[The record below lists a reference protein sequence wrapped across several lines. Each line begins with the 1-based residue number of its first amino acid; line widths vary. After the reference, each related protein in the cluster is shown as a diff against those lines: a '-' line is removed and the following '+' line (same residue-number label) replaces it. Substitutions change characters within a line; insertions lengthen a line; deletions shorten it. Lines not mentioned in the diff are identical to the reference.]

1 MRTID
6 FTKGKIMKSLIF
18 FFAGPVL
25 FAMFLQA
32 LYSAADLLIVGK
44 FATKADVSGV
54 AIGSQLMTT
63 LTNMIVSF
71 ATGATIYLGQKIG
84 EKKAHEG
91 GIIIGNAILFFGLIG
106 LIMSLS
112 LPLLSGPLA
121 HLLKA
126 PAQSFTQTK
135 HYIMI
140 CGGGAMMIVAYNVLG
155 AIFRGIGDST
165 TPLIT
170 VAIAALINVFGD
182 LLLVNGFHMG
192 AAGAAIATVSSQTI
206 SVIISLLMI
215 RGRTLP
221 FTMSKQD
228 IRFKRTV
235 TKQIII
241 FGLPI
246 ALQDFLVSLSFLVL
260 LAIVNTLGVTA
271 SAGVGVAE
279 KVCAFLMLVPSAFM
293 QSMSSFVAQN
303 KGAGK
308 VDRAIKGVKIAIG
321 FSSLIGLVMF
331 VFAFFHGDMLGSI
344 FSSDQSVIAACAQY
358 LKAYG
363 IDCLLTCFLFCLV
376 GFFNGMGHTTFGMIQ
391 GLMSAFL
398 IRIPVAYI
406 MSMMTGKLFFI
417 GLAIPASTIVQIIIC
432 LLYLRKRKFTASA
445 VNL

>member
-6 FTKGKIMKSLIF
+6 FTKGKIMKSLIL
-18 FFAGPVL
+18 FAGPVL

-91 GIIIGNAILFFGLIG
+91 GIIIGNTILFFGLIG
-106 LIMSLS
+106 LLMSLS

-140 CGGGAMMIVAYNVLG
+140 CGGGAIMIVAYNVLG

-170 VAIAALINVFGD
+170 VAIAALLNVFGD
-182 LLLVNGFHMG
+182 LLLVDGFHMG

-206 SVIISLLMI
+206 SVIISLVMI
-215 RGRTLP
+215 KGRTLP

-228 IRFKRTV
+228 IRFKRNV

-376 GFFNGMGHTTFGMIQ
+376 GFFNGMGHTTFVMIQ

>member
-6 FTKGKIMKSLIF
+6 FTKGKIMKSLIL
-18 FFAGPVL
+18 FAGPVL

-91 GIIIGNAILFFGLIG
+91 GIIIGNAILFFGFIG
-106 LIMSLS
+106 LLMSLS

-140 CGGGAMMIVAYNVLG
+140 CGGGAIMIVAYNVLG

-182 LLLVNGFHMG
+182 LLLVDSFHMG

-215 RGRTLP
+215 KGRTLP
-221 FTMSKQD
+221 FTMSRQD

-376 GFFNGMGHTTFGMIQ
+376 GFFNGMGHTTFVMIQ

>member
-6 FTKGKIMKSLIF
+6 FTRGKIMKSLIL
-18 FFAGPVL
+18 FAGPVL

-84 EKKAHEG
+84 EKKAHES
-91 GIIIGNAILFFGLIG
+91 GIIIGNAILFFGLMG
-106 LIMSLS
+106 LLMSLS

-182 LLLVNGFHMG
+182 LLLVDYFHMG

-206 SVIISLLMI
+206 SVIISLVMI
-215 RGRTLP
+215 KGRTLP

-228 IRFKRTV
+228 IHFKRNV

-376 GFFNGMGHTTFGMIQ
+376 GFFNGMGHTTFVMIQ

>member
-6 FTKGKIMKSLIF
+6 FTKGKIMKSLIL
-18 FFAGPVL
+18 FAGPVL

-91 GIIIGNAILFFGLIG
+91 GIIIGNAILFFGLMG
-106 LIMSLS
+106 LLMSLS

-182 LLLVNGFHMG
+182 LLLVDYFHMG

-206 SVIISLLMI
+206 SVIISLVMI
-215 RGRTLP
+215 KGRTLP

-228 IRFKRTV
+228 IRFKRNV

-260 LAIVNTLGVTA
+260 LASVNTLGVTA

-293 QSMSSFVAQN
+293 QSMSSFVEQN

-344 FSSDQSVIAACAQY
+344 FSSERSVIAACAQY

-376 GFFNGMGHTTFGMIQ
+376 GFFNGMGHTTFVMIQ

>member
-6 FTKGKIMKSLIF
+6 FTKGKIMKSLIL
-18 FFAGPVL
+18 FAGPVL

-91 GIIIGNAILFFGLIG
+91 GMIIGNAILFFGLMG
-106 LIMSLS
+106 LLMSLS

-126 PAQSFTQTK
+126 PAQSFTQTR

-140 CGGGAMMIVAYNVLG
+140 CGGGAIMIVAYNVLG

-182 LLLVNGFHMG
+182 LLLVDYFHMG

-206 SVIISLLMI
+206 SVIISLVMI
-215 RGRTLP
+215 KGRTLP

-228 IRFKRTV
+228 TRFKRNV

-376 GFFNGMGHTTFGMIQ
+376 GFFNGMGHTTFVMIQ

-432 LLYLRKRKFTASA
+432 LLYLRKRKFAASA

>member
-6 FTKGKIMKSLIF
+6 FTRGKIMKSLIL
-18 FFAGPVL
+18 FAGPVL

-140 CGGGAMMIVAYNVLG
+140 CGGGAIMIVAYNVLG

-182 LLLVNGFHMG
+182 LLLVDYFHMG

-206 SVIISLLMI
+206 SVIISLVMI
-215 RGRTLP
+215 KGRTLP

-228 IRFKRTV
+228 IRFKRNV

-321 FSSLIGLVMF
+321 FSSLIGWVMF

-344 FSSDQSVIAACAQY
+344 FSSERSVIAACAQY

-376 GFFNGMGHTTFGMIQ
+376 GFFNGMGHTTFVMIQ

>member
-6 FTKGKIMKSLIF
+6 FTKGKIMKSLIL
-18 FFAGPVL
+18 FAGPVL

-106 LIMSLS
+106 LLMSLS

-140 CGGGAMMIVAYNVLG
+140 CGGGAIMIVAYNVLG

-170 VAIAALINVFGD
+170 VAIAALLNVFGD
-182 LLLVNGFHMG
+182 LLLVDGFHMG

-206 SVIISLLMI
+206 SVIISLVMI
-215 RGRTLP
+215 KGRTLP

-228 IRFKRTV
+228 IRFKRNV

-293 QSMSSFVAQN
+293 QSMSSFVSQN

-376 GFFNGMGHTTFGMIQ
+376 GFFNGMGHTTFVMIQ

>member
-6 FTKGKIMKSLIF
+6 FTKGKIMKSLIL
-18 FFAGPVL
+18 FAGPVL

-106 LIMSLS
+106 LIMSLC
-112 LPLLSGPLA
+112 LPLLSGFLA

-126 PAQSFTQTK
+126 PAESFIQTK

-140 CGGGAMMIVAYNVLG
+140 CGGGAIMIVAYNVLG

-182 LLLVNGFHMG
+182 LLLVDYFHMG

-228 IRFKRTV
+228 IRFKSNV

-376 GFFNGMGHTTFGMIQ
+376 GFFNGMGHTTFVMIQ

>member
-6 FTKGKIMKSLIF
+6 FTKGKIMKSLIL
-18 FFAGPVL
+18 FAGPVL

-91 GIIIGNAILFFGLIG
+91 GIIIGNAILFFGLMG
-106 LIMSLS
+106 LLMSLS

-140 CGGGAMMIVAYNVLG
+140 CGGGAIMIVAYNVLG

-182 LLLVNGFHMG
+182 LLLVDYVHMG

-206 SVIISLLMI
+206 SVIISLVMI
-215 RGRTLP
+215 KGRTLP

-228 IRFKRTV
+228 IRFKRNV

-308 VDRAIKGVKIAIG
+308 VDRAIKGVNIAIG

-376 GFFNGMGHTTFGMIQ
+376 GFFNGMGHTTFVMIQ

>member
-1 MRTID
+1 
-6 FTKGKIMKSLIF
+6 MKSLIL
-18 FFAGPVL
+18 FAGPVL

-84 EKKAHEG
+84 ERKAHEG
-91 GIIIGNAILFFGLIG
+91 GIIIGNAILFFGLMG
-106 LIMSLS
+106 LLMSLS

-140 CGGGAMMIVAYNVLG
+140 CGGGAIMIVAYNVLG

-182 LLLVNGFHMG
+182 LLLVDYFHMD

-206 SVIISLLMI
+206 SVIISLVMI
-215 RGRTLP
+215 KGRTLP

-228 IRFKRTV
+228 IRFKSNV

-246 ALQDFLVSLSFLVL
+246 AIQDFLVSLSFLVL

-376 GFFNGMGHTTFGMIQ
+376 GFFNGMGHTTFVMIQ

>member
-1 MRTID
+1 
-6 FTKGKIMKSLIF
+6 MKSLIL
-18 FFAGPVL
+18 FAGPVL

-140 CGGGAMMIVAYNVLG
+140 CGGGAIMIVAYNVLG

-170 VAIAALINVFGD
+170 VAIAALLNVFGD
-182 LLLVNGFHMG
+182 LLLVDGFHMG

-206 SVIISLLMI
+206 SVIISLVMI
-215 RGRTLP
+215 KGRTLP

-228 IRFKRTV
+228 IRFKRNV

-293 QSMSSFVAQN
+293 QSMSSFVSQN

-376 GFFNGMGHTTFGMIQ
+376 GFFNGMGHTTFVMIQ

>member
-6 FTKGKIMKSLIF
+6 FTKGKIMKSLIL
-18 FFAGPVL
+18 FAGPVL

-44 FATKADVSGV
+44 IATKADVSGV

-91 GIIIGNAILFFGLIG
+91 GIIIGNAILFFGLMG
-106 LIMSLS
+106 LLMSLS

-182 LLLVNGFHMG
+182 LLLVDYFHMG

-206 SVIISLLMI
+206 SVIISLVMI
-215 RGRTLP
+215 KGRTLP

-228 IRFKRTV
+228 IRFKRNV

-293 QSMSSFVAQN
+293 QSMSSFVEQN

-344 FSSDQSVIAACAQY
+344 FSSERSVIAACAQY

-376 GFFNGMGHTTFGMIQ
+376 GFFNGMGHTTFVMIQ

>member
-6 FTKGKIMKSLIF
+6 FTKGKIMKSLIL
-18 FFAGPVL
+18 FAGPVL

-91 GIIIGNAILFFGLIG
+91 GMIIGNAILFFGLMG
-106 LIMSLS
+106 LLMSLS

-182 LLLVNGFHMG
+182 LLLVDYFHMG

-206 SVIISLLMI
+206 SVIISLVMI
-215 RGRTLP
+215 KGRTLP

-228 IRFKRTV
+228 ICFKRTV

-363 IDCLLTCFLFCLV
+363 IDCLLTCFLFCLG
-376 GFFNGMGHTTFGMIQ
+376 GFFNGMGHTTFVMIQ

-406 MSMMTGKLFFI
+406 MSLMTGKLFFI

>member
-6 FTKGKIMKSLIF
+6 FTKGKIMKSLIL
-18 FFAGPVL
+18 FAEPVL

-63 LTNMIVSF
+63 LTNMIISF

-84 EKKAHEG
+84 EKKAHES
-91 GIIIGNAILFFGLIG
+91 GIIIGNAILFFGLMG
-106 LIMSLS
+106 LLMSLS

-140 CGGGAMMIVAYNVLG
+140 CGGGAIMIVAYNVLG

-182 LLLVNGFHMG
+182 LLLVDYFHMG

-206 SVIISLLMI
+206 SVIISLVMI
-215 RGRTLP
+215 KGRTLP

-228 IRFKRTV
+228 IRFKRNV

-246 ALQDFLVSLSFLVL
+246 ALQVFLVSLSFLVL

-293 QSMSSFVAQN
+293 QSMSSFVSQN

-376 GFFNGMGHTTFGMIQ
+376 GFFNGMGHTTFVMIQ

>member
-6 FTKGKIMKSLIF
+6 FTKGKIMKSLIL
-18 FFAGPVL
+18 FAGPVL

-91 GIIIGNAILFFGLIG
+91 GIIIGNAILFFGLMG
-106 LIMSLS
+106 LLMSLS

-126 PAQSFTQTK
+126 PAQSCTQTK

-140 CGGGAMMIVAYNVLG
+140 CGGGAIMIVAYNVLG

-182 LLLVNGFHMG
+182 LLLVDYFHMD

-206 SVIISLLMI
+206 SVIISLVMI
-215 RGRTLP
+215 KGRTLP

-228 IRFKRTV
+228 IRFKSNV

-344 FSSDQSVIAACAQY
+344 FSSERSVIAACAQY

-376 GFFNGMGHTTFGMIQ
+376 GFFNGMGHTTFVMIQ

-398 IRIPVAYI
+398 IRIPVAYF

>member
-6 FTKGKIMKSLIF
+6 FTKGKIMKSLIL
-18 FFAGPVL
+18 FAGPVL

-84 EKKAHEG
+84 EKKAHES
-91 GIIIGNAILFFGLIG
+91 GIIIGNAILFFGLMG
-106 LIMSLS
+106 LLMSLS

-155 AIFRGIGDST
+155 AICRGIGDST

-170 VAIAALINVFGD
+170 VTIAALINVFGD
-182 LLLVNGFHMG
+182 LLLVDYFHMD

-206 SVIISLLMI
+206 SVIISLVMI
-215 RGRTLP
+215 KGRTLP

-228 IRFKRTV
+228 IRFKSNV

-246 ALQDFLVSLSFLVL
+246 AIQDFLVSLSFLVL

-344 FSSDQSVIAACAQY
+344 FSSERSVIAACAQY

-376 GFFNGMGHTTFGMIQ
+376 GFFNGMGHTTFVMIQ

>member
-6 FTKGKIMKSLIF
+6 FTKGKIMKSLIL
-18 FFAGPVL
+18 FAGPVL

-91 GIIIGNAILFFGLIG
+91 GIIIGNAILFFGLMG
-106 LIMSLS
+106 LLMSLS
-112 LPLLSGPLA
+112 LPLLSGPFA

-182 LLLVNGFHMG
+182 LLLVDYFHMG

-206 SVIISLLMI
+206 SVIISLVMI
-215 RGRTLP
+215 KGRTLP

-228 IRFKRTV
+228 IRFKRNV

-293 QSMSSFVAQN
+293 QSMSSFVEQN

-344 FSSDQSVIAACAQY
+344 FSSERSVIAACAQY

-376 GFFNGMGHTTFGMIQ
+376 GFFNGMGHTTFVMIQ

>member
-6 FTKGKIMKSLIF
+6 FTKGKIMKSLIL
-18 FFAGPVL
+18 FAGPVL

-91 GIIIGNAILFFGLIG
+91 GIIIGNTILFFGLIG
-106 LIMSLS
+106 LLMSLS

-170 VAIAALINVFGD
+170 VAIAALLNVFGD
-182 LLLVNGFHMG
+182 LLLVDGFHMG

-206 SVIISLLMI
+206 SVIISLVMI
-215 RGRTLP
+215 KGRTLP

-228 IRFKRTV
+228 IRFKRNV

-376 GFFNGMGHTTFGMIQ
+376 GFFNGMGHTTFVMIQ

>member
-6 FTKGKIMKSLIF
+6 FTKGKIIKSLIL
-18 FFAGPVL
+18 FAGPVL

-91 GIIIGNAILFFGLIG
+91 GIIIGNAILFFGLMG
-106 LIMSLS
+106 LLMSLS

-140 CGGGAMMIVAYNVLG
+140 CGGGAIMIVAYNVLG

-182 LLLVNGFHMG
+182 LLLVDYVHMG

-206 SVIISLLMI
+206 SVIISLVMI
-215 RGRTLP
+215 KGRTLP

-228 IRFKRTV
+228 IRFKRNV

-308 VDRAIKGVKIAIG
+308 VDRAIKGVNIAIG

-376 GFFNGMGHTTFGMIQ
+376 GFFNGMGHTTFVMIQ

>member
-6 FTKGKIMKSLIF
+6 FTKGKIMKSLIL
-18 FFAGPVL
+18 FAGPVL

-140 CGGGAMMIVAYNVLG
+140 CGGGAIMIVAYNVLG

-170 VAIAALINVFGD
+170 VAIAALLNVFGD
-182 LLLVNGFHMG
+182 LLLVDGFHMG

-206 SVIISLLMI
+206 SVIISLVMI
-215 RGRTLP
+215 KGRTLP

-228 IRFKRTV
+228 IRFKRNV

-293 QSMSSFVAQN
+293 QSMSSFVSQN

-376 GFFNGMGHTTFGMIQ
+376 GFFNGMGHTTFVMIQ

>member
-6 FTKGKIMKSLIF
+6 FTKGKIMKSLIL
-18 FFAGPVL
+18 FAGPVL

-44 FATKADVSGV
+44 FATKANVSGV

-91 GIIIGNAILFFGLIG
+91 GMIIGNAILFFGLIG
-106 LIMSLS
+106 LIMSLC
-112 LPLLSGPLA
+112 LPLLSGFLA

-126 PAQSFTQTK
+126 PAESFIQTK

-140 CGGGAMMIVAYNVLG
+140 CGGGAIMIVAYNVLG

-182 LLLVNGFHMG
+182 LLLVDYFHMG

-206 SVIISLLMI
+206 SVIISLVMI
-215 RGRTLP
+215 KGRTLP

-228 IRFKRTV
+228 IRFKRNV

-376 GFFNGMGHTTFGMIQ
+376 GFFNGIGHTTFVMIQ

-406 MSMMTGKLFFI
+406 MSMMTGNLFFI

>member
-6 FTKGKIMKSLIF
+6 FTKGKIMKSLIL
-18 FFAGPVL
+18 FAGPVL

-91 GIIIGNAILFFGLIG
+91 GIIIGNAILFFGLMG
-106 LIMSLS
+106 LLMSLS

-182 LLLVNGFHMG
+182 LLLVDYFHMD

-206 SVIISLLMI
+206 SVIISLVMI
-215 RGRTLP
+215 KGRTLP

-228 IRFKRTV
+228 IRFKSNV

-246 ALQDFLVSLSFLVL
+246 AIQDFLVSLSFLVL

-344 FSSDQSVIAACAQY
+344 FSSERSVIAACAQY

-376 GFFNGMGHTTFGMIQ
+376 GFFNGMGHTTFVMIQ

>member
-6 FTKGKIMKSLIF
+6 FTKGKIMKSLIL
-18 FFAGPVL
+18 FAGPVL

-84 EKKAHEG
+84 EKKAHES
-91 GIIIGNAILFFGLIG
+91 GIIIGNAILFFGLMG
-106 LIMSLS
+106 LLMSLS

-126 PAQSFTQTK
+126 PAESFIQTK

-140 CGGGAMMIVAYNVLG
+140 CGGGAIMIVAYNVLG

-182 LLLVNGFHMG
+182 LLLVDYFHMG

-206 SVIISLLMI
+206 SVIISLVMI
-215 RGRTLP
+215 KGRTLP

-228 IRFKRTV
+228 TRFKRNV

-376 GFFNGMGHTTFGMIQ
+376 GFFNGMGHTTFVMIQ

-432 LLYLRKRKFTASA
+432 LLYLRKRKFAASA

>member
-6 FTKGKIMKSLIF
+6 FTKGKIMKSLVL
-18 FFAGPVL
+18 FAGPVL

-54 AIGSQLMTT
+54 AIGSQLLTT

-91 GIIIGNAILFFGLIG
+91 GEIIGNAILFFGVMG
-106 LIMSLS
+106 LIMSIA
-112 LPLLSGPLA
+112 LPLLSSPLA
-121 HLLKA
+121 HLLNA
-126 PAQSFTQTK
+126 PKESFMQTK

-140 CGGGAMMIVAYNVLG
+140 CGAGAIMIVAYNVLG

-170 VAIAALINVFGD
+170 VAIAATINVFGD
-182 LLLVNGFHMG
+182 ILLVDGFHMG
-192 AAGAAIATVSSQTI
+192 AAGAAIATVTSQTI
-206 SVIISLLMI
+206 SVIISLFMI
-215 RGRTLP
+215 KGRPMP
-221 FTMSKQD
+221 FTMTRHD
-228 IRFKRTV
+228 IRFKKNV
-235 TKQIII
+235 TKQIIV

-246 ALQDFLVSLSFLVL
+246 ALQDFLVSMSFLFI

-308 VDRAIKGVKIAIG
+308 VDRAIKGVKMAIG
-321 FSSLIGLVMF
+321 FSSLLGFVMF
-331 VFAFFHGDMLGSI
+331 FLSFFHGQLLGSI
-344 FSSDQSVIAACAQY
+344 FSSDSSVIAACAQY

-376 GFFNGMGHTTFGMIQ
+376 GFFNGMGRTTFVMIQ
-391 GLMSAFL
+391 GLIGAFL
-398 IRIPVAYI
+398 MRIPVAFI
-406 MSMMTGKLFFI
+406 MSRTFGNLFAI
-417 GLAIPASTIVQIIIC
+417 GLAIPASTLVQIILC
-432 LLYLRKRKFTASA
+432 LIYLSKKKNTGKA
-445 VNL
+445 VS

>member
-6 FTKGKIMKSLIF
+6 FTKGKIIKSLIL
-18 FFAGPVL
+18 FAGPVL

-91 GIIIGNAILFFGLIG
+91 GIIIGNAILFFGLMG
-106 LIMSLS
+106 LLMSLS

-140 CGGGAMMIVAYNVLG
+140 CGGGAIMIVAYNVLG

-221 FTMSKQD
+221 FTMSRQD
-228 IRFKRTV
+228 IRFKSNV

-260 LAIVNTLGVTA
+260 LAIVNTLVVTA

-303 KGAGK
+303 KGARK

-376 GFFNGMGHTTFGMIQ
+376 GFFNGMGHTTFVMIQ

>member
-6 FTKGKIMKSLIF
+6 FTKGKIMKSLIL
-18 FFAGPVL
+18 FAGPVL

-91 GIIIGNAILFFGLIG
+91 GIIIGNAILFFGLMG
-106 LIMSLS
+106 LLMSLS

-182 LLLVNGFHMG
+182 LLLVDYFHMG

-206 SVIISLLMI
+206 SVIISLVMI
-215 RGRTLP
+215 KGRTLP

-228 IRFKRTV
+228 IRFKRNV

-293 QSMSSFVAQN
+293 QSMSSFVEQN

-344 FSSDQSVIAACAQY
+344 FSSERSVIAACAQY

-376 GFFNGMGHTTFGMIQ
+376 GFFNGMGHTTFVMIQ

-406 MSMMTGKLFFI
+406 MSMMTGRLFFI

>member
-6 FTKGKIMKSLIF
+6 FTKGKIMKSLIL
-18 FFAGPVL
+18 FAGPVL

-91 GIIIGNAILFFGLIG
+91 GMIIGNAILFFGLMG
-106 LIMSLS
+106 LLMSLS

-126 PAQSFTQTK
+126 PAQSFTQTRL
-135 HYIMI
+135 YIMI
-140 CGGGAMMIVAYNVLG
+140 CGGGAIMIVAYNVLG

-182 LLLVNGFHMG
+182 LLLVDYFHMG

-215 RGRTLP
+215 KGRTLP

-376 GFFNGMGHTTFGMIQ
+376 GFFNGMGHTTFVMIQ

>member
-6 FTKGKIMKSLIF
+6 FTKGKIMKSLIL
-18 FFAGPVL
+18 FAGPVL

-91 GIIIGNAILFFGLIG
+91 GIIIGNAILFFGLMG
-106 LIMSLS
+106 LLMSLS

-182 LLLVNGFHMG
+182 LLLVDYFHMG

-206 SVIISLLMI
+206 SVIISLVMI
-215 RGRTLP
+215 KGRTLP

-228 IRFKRTV
+228 IHFKRNV

-344 FSSDQSVIAACAQY
+344 FSSDQSVIAACTQY

-376 GFFNGMGHTTFGMIQ
+376 GFFNGMGHTTFVMIQ

>member
-6 FTKGKIMKSLIF
+6 FTRGKIMKSLIL
-18 FFAGPVL
+18 FAGPVL

-182 LLLVNGFHMG
+182 LLLVDYFHMG

-206 SVIISLLMI
+206 SVIISLVMI
-215 RGRTLP
+215 KGRTLP

-228 IRFKRTV
+228 IRFKRNV

-376 GFFNGMGHTTFGMIQ
+376 GFFNGMGHTTFVMIQ

>member
-6 FTKGKIMKSLIF
+6 FTKGKIMKSLIL
-18 FFAGPVL
+18 FAGPVL

-44 FATKADVSGV
+44 FATKADVSGG

-91 GIIIGNAILFFGLIG
+91 GMIIGNAILFFGLMG
-106 LIMSLS
+106 LLMSLS

-126 PAQSFTQTK
+126 PAQSFTQTR

-140 CGGGAMMIVAYNVLG
+140 CGGGAIMIVAYNVLG

-182 LLLVNGFHMG
+182 LLLVDYFHMG

-206 SVIISLLMI
+206 SVIISLVMI
-215 RGRTLP
+215 KGRTLP

-228 IRFKRTV
+228 IRFKSNV

-376 GFFNGMGHTTFGMIQ
+376 GFFNGMGHTTFVMIQ

>member
-1 MRTID
+1 
-6 FTKGKIMKSLIF
+6 
-18 FFAGPVL
+18 
-25 FAMFLQA
+25 
-32 LYSAADLLIVGK
+32 
-44 FATKADVSGV
+44 
-54 AIGSQLMTT
+54 
-63 LTNMIVSF
+63 
-71 ATGATIYLGQKIG
+71 
-84 EKKAHEG
+84 
-91 GIIIGNAILFFGLIG
+91 
-106 LIMSLS
+106 
-112 LPLLSGPLA
+112 
-121 HLLKA
+121 
-126 PAQSFTQTK
+126 
-135 HYIMI
+135 
-140 CGGGAMMIVAYNVLG
+140 
-155 AIFRGIGDST
+155 
-165 TPLIT
+165 
-170 VAIAALINVFGD
+170 
-182 LLLVNGFHMG
+182 
-192 AAGAAIATVSSQTI
+192 
-206 SVIISLLMI
+206 
-215 RGRTLP
+215 
-221 FTMSKQD
+221 MSKQD
-228 IRFKRTV
+228 IRFKRNV

-293 QSMSSFVAQN
+293 QSMSSFVSQN

-376 GFFNGMGHTTFGMIQ
+376 GFFNGMGHTTFVMIQ

>member
-6 FTKGKIMKSLIF
+6 FTKGKIMKSLIL
-18 FFAGPVL
+18 FAGPVL

-91 GIIIGNAILFFGLIG
+91 GIIIGNAILFFGLMG
-106 LIMSLS
+106 LLMSLS

-140 CGGGAMMIVAYNVLG
+140 CGGGAIMIVAYNVLG

-182 LLLVNGFHMG
+182 LLLVDYFHMD

-206 SVIISLLMI
+206 SVIISLVMI
-215 RGRTLP
+215 KGRTLP

-228 IRFKRTV
+228 IRFKSNV

-246 ALQDFLVSLSFLVL
+246 AIQDFLVSLSFLVL

-344 FSSDQSVIAACAQY
+344 FSSERSVIAACAQY

-376 GFFNGMGHTTFGMIQ
+376 GFFNGMGHTTFVMIQ

>member
-6 FTKGKIMKSLIF
+6 FTKGKIMKSLIL
-18 FFAGPVL
+18 FAGPVL

-91 GIIIGNAILFFGLIG
+91 GIIIGNAILFFGLMG
-106 LIMSLS
+106 LLMSLS

-182 LLLVNGFHMG
+182 LLLVDYFHMG

-215 RGRTLP
+215 KGRTLP

-228 IRFKRTV
+228 IRFKSNV

-321 FSSLIGLVMF
+321 FSSLIGLMMF
-331 VFAFFHGDMLGSI
+331 IFAFFHGDMLGSI
-344 FSSDQSVIAACAQY
+344 FSSERSVIAACAQY

-376 GFFNGMGHTTFGMIQ
+376 GFFNGMGHTTFVMIQ

>member
-6 FTKGKIMKSLIF
+6 FTKGKIMKSLIL
-18 FFAGPVL
+18 FAGPVL

-91 GIIIGNAILFFGLIG
+91 GIIIGNAILFFGLMG
-106 LIMSLS
+106 LLMSLS

-182 LLLVNGFHMG
+182 LLLVDYFHMG

-206 SVIISLLMI
+206 SVIISLVMI
-215 RGRTLP
+215 KGRTLP

-228 IRFKRTV
+228 IRFKRNV

-293 QSMSSFVAQN
+293 QSMSSFVEQN

-344 FSSDQSVIAACAQY
+344 FSSERSVIAACAQY

-376 GFFNGMGHTTFGMIQ
+376 GFFNGMGHTTFVMIQ

>member
-6 FTKGKIMKSLIF
+6 FTKGKIMKSLIL
-18 FFAGPVL
+18 FAGPVL

-106 LIMSLS
+106 LLMSLS

-182 LLLVNGFHMG
+182 LLLVDYVHMG

-206 SVIISLLMI
+206 SVIISLVMI
-215 RGRTLP
+215 KGRTLP

-228 IRFKRTV
+228 IRFKRNV

-308 VDRAIKGVKIAIG
+308 VDRAIKGVNIAIG

-376 GFFNGMGHTTFGMIQ
+376 GFFNGMGHTTFVMIQ

>member
-6 FTKGKIMKSLIF
+6 FTKGKIMKSLIL
-18 FFAGPVL
+18 FAGPVL

-91 GIIIGNAILFFGLIG
+91 GIIIGNAILFFGLMG
-106 LIMSLS
+106 LLMSLS

-215 RGRTLP
+215 KGRTLP

-376 GFFNGMGHTTFGMIQ
+376 GFFNGMGHTTFVMIQ

>member
-1 MRTID
+1 
-6 FTKGKIMKSLIF
+6 
-18 FFAGPVL
+18 
-25 FAMFLQA
+25 
-32 LYSAADLLIVGK
+32 
-44 FATKADVSGV
+44 
-54 AIGSQLMTT
+54 
-63 LTNMIVSF
+63 
-71 ATGATIYLGQKIG
+71 
-84 EKKAHEG
+84 
-91 GIIIGNAILFFGLIG
+91 
-106 LIMSLS
+106 
-112 LPLLSGPLA
+112 
-121 HLLKA
+121 
-126 PAQSFTQTK
+126 
-135 HYIMI
+135 
-140 CGGGAMMIVAYNVLG
+140 MIVAYNVLG

-182 LLLVNGFHMG
+182 LLLVDYFHMG

-206 SVIISLLMI
+206 SVIISLVMI
-215 RGRTLP
+215 KGRTLP

-228 IRFKRTV
+228 IRFKRNV

-363 IDCLLTCFLFCLV
+363 INCLLTCFLFCLV
-376 GFFNGMGHTTFGMIQ
+376 GFFNGMGHTTFVMIQ